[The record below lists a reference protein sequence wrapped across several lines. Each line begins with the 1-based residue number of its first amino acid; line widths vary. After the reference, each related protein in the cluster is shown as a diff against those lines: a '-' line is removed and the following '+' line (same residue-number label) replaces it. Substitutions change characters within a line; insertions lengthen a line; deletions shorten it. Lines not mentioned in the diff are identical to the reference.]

1 MEEYKKLLDE
11 FSKIYKEKS
20 NKQTIFEISGF
31 PHWENVSSNVLAFFF
46 NPTKEH
52 KLDDL
57 LIKSLFQSIDAKITL
72 GNLKNTK
79 VFREYSTIKGG
90 RLDILIL
97 NENFVIGIEN
107 KIYASLYNDLEE
119 YAQTIDKVAENN
131 EIDKDKVFKIVLS
144 IKDEKPTDSFTN
156 VTYSTLFKNIKNNI
170 TDYVF
175 DSDNK
180 YLSFLFD
187 FIITFEKPNYMDNN
201 NELVEFFENN
211 SDLIDKLVSNYN
223 DLNNKLLQEFRDN
236 FDITEIKETY
246 KPDINIISRNLTISW
261 GVYRYDFT
269 YKNNKYEFKLQFAFS
284 PTKGLTHLCILK
296 EKREVVN
303 QIIKKL
309 EYDKEQNFKPSEMKE
324 AGQTATKMIKKMLEE
339 LDKQ

>member
-1 MEEYKKLLDE
+1 MMKEYEKLLE
-11 FSKIYKEKS
+11 NFSKIYKEKS

-72 GNLKNTK
+72 GNLRNTK
-79 VFREYSTIKGG
+79 VFREYSTEQGG
-90 RLDILIL
+90 RLDILII

-107 KIYASLYNDLEE
+107 KIYASLYNDLEN
-119 YAQTIDKVAENN
+119 YSQTIDKVAENN
-131 EIDKDKVFKIVLS
+131 EIDKDKIFKIVLS
-144 IKDEKPTDSFTN
+144 IKDEKPGHSFIN
-156 VTYSTLFKNIKNNI
+156 VTYSALFQNIRNNI
-170 TDYVF
+170 ADYVF

-187 FIITFEKPNYMDNN
+187 FITTFEKPNYMDNY
-201 NELVEFFENN
+201 NELVKFFEDN
-211 SDLIDKLVSNYN
+211 SDQIDKLVSNYN
-223 DLNNKLLQEFRDN
+223 ELNDKLLQEFYDYCKIIEINKTYDFKLTHRDLR
-236 FDITEIKETY
+236 K
-246 KPDINIISRNLTISW
+246 SW
-261 GVYRYDFT
+261 GVYRDDFT

-284 PTKGLTHLCILK
+284 PTKGLADMYLWSDG
-296 EKREVVN
+296 EVET
-303 QIIKKL
+303 QIIQQVG
-309 EYDKEQNFKPSEMKE
+309 YDNERNFKPTEMKK
-324 AGQTATKMIKKMLEE
+324 AAQTANEMIKKMFEE

>member
-1 MEEYKKLLDE
+1 MINEYKNLLE
-11 FSKIYKEKS
+11 NFSKIYKEKS

-72 GNLKNTK
+72 GNLRNTK
-79 VFREYSTIKGG
+79 VFREYSTKKGG

-107 KIYASLYNDLEE
+107 KIYADLHNDLKD
-119 YAQTIDKVAENN
+119 YSNTIELVAENN
-131 EIDKDKVFKIVLS
+131 GIDKGEIFKIVLS
-144 IKDEKPTDSFTN
+144 AKDEKPGHSFIN
-156 VTYSTLFKNIKNNI
+156 VTYSALFQHIRNNI
-170 TDYVF
+170 ADYFF

-187 FIITFEKPNYMDNN
+187 FITTLEKPNYMDNN
-201 NELVEFFENN
+201 EALVQFFEDN

-223 DLNNKLLQEFRDN
+223 ELNDLLVEKFRNYSKIAKSYSFKVTKRDLR
-236 FDITEIKETY
+236 T
-246 KPDINIISRNLTISW
+246 RW
-261 GVYRYDFT
+261 GVYRDDFT
-269 YKNNKYEFKLQFAFS
+269 YKEYAFNLQFAFS
-284 PTKGLTHLCILK
+284 PTQGLTSLYIWSK
-296 EKREVVN
+296 GNEEK

-309 EYDKEQNFKPSEMKE
+309 EYDKVQNFKPTQMDQAKDAAS
-324 AGQTATKMIKKMLEE
+324 KMIKRMLEE